1 MAPKTK
7 APTKKKSGRLNLKKV
22 EKERSQQPRQTCQ
35 EKHKAAQKET
45 KRKEKEA
52 TEAKAKELEQKARAD
67 AASNVEKAVDWIWK
81 QVQNE
86 VTAGLVEF
94 DEMLDPNVLN
104 FYYALG
110 ITKFNIVRTTLVSA
124 FEKSHKPG
132 HKRSVDPCARQL
144 AYPRCSHLG
153 LQQPT
158 CHNFVDTPAAASCH
172 RAQQFCPAHR
182 PHLFGYTDLADAA
195 GDFRP

>member
-132 HKRSVDPCARQL
+132 HKRSVGVRPYLFSQYEEVQLSAWLLHRQRRKVTSTWQELQSQRADP
-144 AYPRCSHLG
+144 P
-153 LQQPT
+153 
-158 CHNFVDTPAAASCH
+158 
-172 RAQQFCPAHR
+172 
-182 PHLFGYTDLADAA
+182 
-195 GDFRP
+195 